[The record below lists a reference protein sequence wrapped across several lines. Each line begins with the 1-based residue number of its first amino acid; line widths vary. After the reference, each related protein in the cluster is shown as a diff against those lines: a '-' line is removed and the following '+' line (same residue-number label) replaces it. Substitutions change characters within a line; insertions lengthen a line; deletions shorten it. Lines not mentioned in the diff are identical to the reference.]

1 MGVKIRG
8 IYSTAISK
16 ILHDNGIEV
25 VNPSDLVR
33 ERMKIENKGKVD
45 TLIYDKEDLDGIIIH
60 GRESEK
66 VLEVLKKELGT
77 LFVKKLETGDIYRGI
92 IKRVDMKDKEIIVD
106 LGGREGLLSLRD
118 YWGYLKEGQPVLV
131 QVKGRNKDFFLLS
144 SHLRLFGENM
154 VLIKDGFTK
163 PSKHIKD
170 REEMERLLELSK
182 EAKLKGWGILWKALA
197 EGKSDEE
204 LLKEMRDLME
214 EEKKI
219 KEEFEKGKE
228 PELLKKG
235 FCIYFVDF
243 PLEVKERLDEIRAK
257 VSPTI
262 KGHHLLKSGGYM
274 MLADFADKLVGEV
287 KPEKLVEGIKQVFD
301 QNVKEGNFF
310 KIIRKKVG
318 GEMTVWKG
326 KIAEKGK
333 SLKVVRRL
341 RPGKYNDVDI
351 DQGDYEI
358 ITLKEREEHVVHE
371 YFNQKGELKARF
383 YSVNTP
389 VELFPRFA
397 RYIYLGVDVVEKE
410 GKKEVIQRVQE
421 IPEEVRGRA
430 MKIAEGLV
438 R

>member
-1 MGVKIRG
+1 MGVKVRG
-8 IYSTAISK
+8 IYSTAITK

-66 VLEVLKKELGT
+66 VLEVLKKELGI

-92 IKRVDMKDKEIIVD
+92 IKRVDMKDREIIVD
-106 LGGREGLLSLRD
+106 LGGKEGLLSLRD

-170 REEMERLLELSK
+170 REEIERLLELSK
-182 EAKLKGWGILWKALA
+182 EAKLKGWGVLWKALA

-204 LLKEMRDLME
+204 LLEEMRELME
-214 EEKKI
+214 EEKRI
-219 KEEFEKGKE
+219 KEEFEKGRE

-243 PLEVKERLDEIRAK
+243 PLEVKEKLDEVRAE

-274 MLADFADKLVGEV
+274 MLADFADKLVGEIGA
-287 KPEKLVEGIKQVFD
+287 EKLVEGIKQVFD

-326 KIAEKGK
+326 AGQALRSVRCLPRIHNTALEKRVVEYHAGAVAEMIRA
-333 SLKVVRRL
+333 VRRNQ
-341 RPGKYNDVDI
+341 ND
-351 DQGDYEI
+351 
-358 ITLKEREEHVVHE
+358 
-371 YFNQKGELKARF
+371 
-383 YSVNTP
+383 
-389 VELFPRFA
+389 
-397 RYIYLGVDVVEKE
+397 
-410 GKKEVIQRVQE
+410 
-421 IPEEVRGRA
+421 
-430 MKIAEGLV
+430 
-438 R
+438 

>member
-170 REEMERLLELSK
+170 REEME
-182 EAKLKGWGILWKALA
+182 
-197 EGKSDEE
+197 
-204 LLKEMRDLME
+204 
-214 EEKKI
+214 
-219 KEEFEKGKE
+219 
-228 PELLKKG
+228 
-235 FCIYFVDF
+235 
-243 PLEVKERLDEIRAK
+243 
-257 VSPTI
+257 
-262 KGHHLLKSGGYM
+262 
-274 MLADFADKLVGEV
+274 
-287 KPEKLVEGIKQVFD
+287 
-301 QNVKEGNFF
+301 
-310 KIIRKKVG
+310 
-318 GEMTVWKG
+318 
-326 KIAEKGK
+326 
-333 SLKVVRRL
+333 
-341 RPGKYNDVDI
+341 
-351 DQGDYEI
+351 
-358 ITLKEREEHVVHE
+358 
-371 YFNQKGELKARF
+371 
-383 YSVNTP
+383 
-389 VELFPRFA
+389 
-397 RYIYLGVDVVEKE
+397 
-410 GKKEVIQRVQE
+410 
-421 IPEEVRGRA
+421 
-430 MKIAEGLV
+430 
-438 R
+438 